1 MTERPILQFS
11 HANGFPAPCYRVFLD
26 ALAPRCDVRFVER
39 FGHDPRF
46 PVTDGWGRL
55 GDELV
60 AAIEAHGRPVI
71 AVGHSLGGYLSL
83 LAAVRRP
90 DLVRGVI
97 LLDAP
102 LLSRWLGDAL
112 AFTKRIGVAERF
124 TPAPGAARRRRRWP
138 SRESAVEH
146 YAHKPLFRRFDRR
159 CLEDYVRFGTE
170 PDADGVRLRFD
181 PDVEAR
187 IYRTLPHDLVR
198 SAARL
203 AVPGGLIVGSGSE
216 ISRRAGT
223 ATSARWLTVQTVA
236 GGHLFP
242 FQNPDGAAAAV
253 LRMIATLGLGPGAPH
268 AADGVASAG
277 WRPAHERRRPTAREQ
292 SPTGAPGP

>member
-1 MTERPILQFS
+1 MTDRPILQFS
-11 HANGFPAPCYRVFLD
+11 HANGFPAPCYRVFLE
-26 ALAPRCDVRFVER
+26 ALATRFDVRHVER

-46 PVTDGWGRL
+46 PVTDGWSLL
-55 GDELV
+55 GDELIN
-60 AAIEAHGRPVI
+60 AIEPHGRPVI

-83 LAAVRRP
+83 MAAARRP

-102 LLSRWLGDAL
+102 LLSRWLGGAI

-124 TPAPGAARRRRRWP
+124 TPAPGAQRRRRHWP
-138 SRESAVEH
+138 TRDAALEH
-146 YAHKPLFRRFDRR
+146 FARKTVFRRFDRR
-159 CLEDYVRFGTE
+159 CLDDYVRFGTE
-170 PDADGVRLRFD
+170 PDDDGVRLRFD
-181 PDVEAR
+181 PAIEAR
-187 IYRTLPHDLVR
+187 IYRTLPHDLIR

-223 ATSARWLTVQTVA
+223 ATSARWLTVQHVA

-253 LRMIATLGLGPGAPH
+253 LRMIATLGLGPRPH
-268 AADGVASAG
+268 RSTDA
-277 WRPAHERRRPTAREQ
+277 PAHLP
-292 SPTGAPGP
+292 